1 MTELF
6 PTSDAIIAA
15 CAAAKSLAP
24 ADFPT
29 DLAPDRFTS
38 GAPAWYS
45 FEHAAWRVGETI
57 RLSFQA
63 TPRLKRD
70 PRVVDAVVDVIRC
83 RNLRRGRQSFVI
95 ALGFTCAARCAPT
108 IVEYLGDP
116 DLAGQVVDT
125 LLKMRAA
132 GCAEAVSRLL
142 DTPHAWIR
150 NLARRYLDRY
160 APAV

>member
-15 CAAAKSLAP
+15 CAATKSLAP
-24 ADFPT
+24 AEFPT

-38 GAPAWYS
+38 GARTWYS
-45 FEHAAWRVGETI
+45 FEHAAWQVGETI

-70 PRVVDAVVDVIRC
+70 PRVVDAVVDVVRC
-83 RNLRRGRQSFVI
+83 RNLRRGRQSFVM
-95 ALGFTCAARCAPT
+95 ALGFTGAARCAPT
-108 IVEYLGDP
+108 LAGYLTDP
-116 DLAGQVVDT
+116 DLAGHVVDT

-132 GCAEAVSRLL
+132 GYGDAVSPLL
-142 DTPHAWIR
+142 EAPHAWIR

-160 APAV
+160 VPAV

>member
-6 PTSDAIIAA
+6 TTPDAVTAA

-24 ADFPT
+24 SEYPADLT
-29 DLAPDRFTS
+29 PDRFTG
-38 GAPAWYS
+38 GAGAWYG
-45 FEHAAWRVGETI
+45 FENAAWKIGETI

-70 PRVVDAVVDVIRC
+70 PSALNAVVDVVRC
-83 RNLRRGRQSFVI
+83 RNVRRGRQSFVM
-95 ALGFTCAARCAPT
+95 ALGFTGAVRRAPA
-108 IVEYLGDP
+108 ISEYLADP
-116 DLAGQVVDT
+116 DIDGHVVGT

-132 GCAEAVSRLL
+132 GYGQAVAPLL
-142 DTPHAWIR
+142 DAPHAWIR
-150 NLARRYLDRY
+150 NLARRYLDRF